1 MKKKT
6 VRPSALIPLGALA
19 AGFGLSAAA
28 LAQTPP
34 APAPKELPTVKAKAK
49 KEGEQGKDSLQ
60 ATETQIGKG
69 KQEIRDIPQS
79 ITVVTE
85 KLMDDRN
92 LDTLKETLKQTAGIS
107 FLAAEGAEE
116 DIRLRGFPL
125 QGTGDVFVDGIRDPA
140 FYERDTFNYERVEVL
155 RGSASMLFGR
165 GSTGGAVNQVNKQ
178 PRLIDRHT
186 IDVTVGSHGYA
197 RAVGDFNVRMGES
210 SALRFSTMAT
220 EADNNGAGAPI
231 SKAGIAAAW
240 RGGIGER
247 DEFQVSLYH
256 LDNNNGINYGMPFIL
271 PRSGAPV
278 AETTLLPTDP
288 TTYYGLASDRNHGSA
303 STLTLQHTHRFGGNS
318 ELVTK
323 IRKGEYERDQ
333 RTGAIRFVAAAQQP
347 GGQAATLETLTAAT
361 RLQRNLHLKIQDMDN
376 LFVQSDFNGSFQLAG
391 MKHSLQAGFDLA
403 NEEKT
408 VYAAR
413 SAAQGGGVPT
423 KPTTSFGT
431 PNDGASVDESL
442 RVLRVNNAYTAK
454 GWGFYL
460 QDLVQLAPAFKLL
473 LGARY
478 DSLRGDYDSFT
489 IPANA
494 PGPVTTANYK
504 MKIGDWSYR
513 GGLLFQPDP
522 QWSFHVSAA
531 TSFNTS
537 GDAYSLS
544 DANKD
549 IPPEEALNVEAGA
562 KWDSADG
569 RFSVRTAVFRSTK
582 LHERNTD
589 PLLTNVVTLSGKRHV
604 AGFELE
610 LAGKITPQW
619 EVFGSYSWLPVA
631 KIDISSATS
640 GEKQGDRPS
649 LTPEHSGSIW
659 TTYQLNEQWRVG
671 GGLTARSGMQP
682 LRNPG
687 YYAKG
692 WITGDLMAEYKHNQA
707 LSFKA
712 NLSNVTNKLYADA
725 LYPAHYVPGAGRIFQ
740 LTGSYSF

>member
-1 MKKKT
+1 MKKT
-6 VRPSALIPLGALA
+6 QRPALLPLGALA

-34 APAPKELPTVKAKAK
+34 PAAPKELPAVKAKAS
-49 KEGEQGKDSLQ
+49 KEMEQGKDSLQ

-69 KQEIRDIPQS
+69 RQEIRDIPQS

-92 LDTLKETLKQTAGIS
+92 LDTLKDTLKQTAGIS

-178 PRLIDRHT
+178 PRLIDRHSVDLT
-186 IDVTVGSHGYA
+186 LGSHGYA
-197 RAVGDFNVRMGES
+197 RAVGDFNLRLGDS
-210 SALRFSTMAT
+210 SAARISTMVT
-220 EADNNGAGAPI
+220 EADNNGAGTAI
-231 SKAGIAAAW
+231 SKEGIAAAW
-240 RGGIGER
+240 RTGIGER
-247 DEFQVSLYH
+247 NEFQLSLYH
-256 LDNNNGINYGMPFIL
+256 LDNNNGINYGIPFA
-271 PRSGAPV
+271 RRRADSPV
-278 AETTLLPTDP
+278 SETTLLPLDP
-288 TTYYGLASDRNHGSA
+288 TAYFGLASDRNHGSA
-303 STLTLQHTHRFGGNS
+303 STLTLQHTHRFGQNS

-323 IRKGEYERDQ
+323 LRKGEYTRDQ
-333 RTGAIRFVAAAQQP
+333 RSGAIRFVTGAQQP
-347 GGQAATLETLTAAT
+347 DGQPVTLATLTPATLI
-361 RLQRNLHLKIQDMDN
+361 QRNLHLKIQDMDN
-376 LFVQSDFNGSFQLAG
+376 LFVQSDFNGSFQLGG
-391 MKHSLQAGFDLA
+391 MKHSVQAGFDIA
-403 NEEKT
+403 KEEKI

-413 SAAQGGGVPT
+413 NAAQGGVVPT
-423 KPTTSFGT
+423 KPRTTFGT
-431 PNDGASVDESL
+431 PNDGASVDEDA
-442 RVLRVNNAYTAK
+442 RVLRENNAYTAK

-460 QDLVQLAPAFKLL
+460 QDLVQLAPSFKLL

-478 DSLRGDYDSFT
+478 DSLKGDYET
-489 IPANA
+489 YAIPNNA
-494 PGPVTTANYK
+494 PGPVTTTPYR
-504 MKIGDWSYR
+504 MKISDWSYR
-513 GGLLFQPDP
+513 AGLLFQPDP

-531 TSFNTS
+531 SSFNTS

-544 DANKD
+544 AANVN
-549 IPPEEALNVEAGA
+549 IPPEEAINVEAGA
-562 KWDSADG
+562 KWDSFDG

-589 PLLTNVVTLSGKRHV
+589 PLLSIVTLSGKRHV

-610 LAGKITPQW
+610 LAGKLTPQW

-631 KIDISSATS
+631 KIDVSSATG
-640 GEKQGDRPS
+640 GEMQGQRPS

-659 TTYQLNEQWRVG
+659 TTYQLNSQLRVG

-687 YYAKG
+687 YHVKG
-692 WITGDLMAEYKHNQA
+692 WITGDLMAEFKHNQA

-712 NLSNVTNKLYADA
+712 NLSNVTNKLYGDA
-725 LYPAHYVPGAGRIFQ
+725 LYPGHYVPGAGRIFQ
-740 LTGSYSF
+740 LTGSYTF

>member
-1 MKKKT
+1 MKRLH
-6 VRPSALIPLGALA
+6 RPALLPLGALA
-19 AGFGLSAAA
+19 AGFGLSAAT

-34 APAPKELPTVKAKAK
+34 PVAPQELPTIKAKAS
-49 KEGEQGKDSLQ
+49 KEPEQGKDSLQ

-69 KQEIRDIPQS
+69 RQEIRDLPQS

-85 KLMDDRN
+85 KLIDDRN

-178 PRLIDRHT
+178 PRLIDRHSV
-186 IDVTVGSHGYA
+186 DVTVGSHGHV
-197 RAVGDFNVRMGES
+197 RAVGDFNLRLGDS
-210 SALRFSTMAT
+210 SAVRIATMAT
-220 EADNNGAGAPI
+220 EADNNGAGASI

-240 RGGIGER
+240 RSGIGER
-247 DEFQVSLYH
+247 DEFQLSLYH
-256 LDNNNGINYGMPFIL
+256 LDNNNGINYGMPFIR
-271 PRSGAPV
+271 PTATSPV
-278 AETTLLPTDP
+278 SATTLLPADP
-288 TTYYGLASDRNHGSA
+288 TTYFGLASDRNHGSA

-323 IRKGEYERDQ
+323 LRKGEYERDQ
-333 RTGAIRFVAAAQQP
+333 RTGATRFVAAAQQP
-347 GGQAATLETLTAAT
+347 GGLPVSLETLSPAT
-361 RLQRNLHLKIQDMDN
+361 RIQRNLHLKIQDMDN
-376 LFVQSDFNGSFQLAG
+376 LFAQSDFNGSFQFAG
-391 MKHSLQAGFDLA
+391 LKHSVQAGVDA
-403 NEEKT
+403 SQEEKV

-413 SAAQGGGVPT
+413 SAAQGGVVPT
-423 KPTTSFGT
+423 KPTTTFGT
-431 PNDGASVDESL
+431 PNDGASVDESV
-442 RVLRVNNAYTAK
+442 RVLRENNAYTAK

-460 QDLVQLAPAFKLL
+460 QDLVQLSPSFKLL

-478 DSLRGDYDSFT
+478 DNLKGDYET
-489 IPANA
+489 YGIPNNA
-494 PGPVTTANYK
+494 PGPVTTTPYR
-504 MKIGDWSYR
+504 MKISEWSYR
-513 GGLLFQPDP
+513 SGLLFQPDP
-522 QWSFHVSAA
+522 QWSFHLSAA
-531 TSFNTS
+531 RSFNTS

-549 IPPEEALNVEAGA
+549 IPPEQAINVEAGA
-562 KWDSADG
+562 KWDSDDG
-569 RFSVRTAVFRSTK
+569 RFSVRTAVFRATK

-589 PLLTNVVTLSGKRHV
+589 PLLTNVITLSGKRHV

-631 KIDISSATS
+631 KIDVSSATG
-640 GEKQGDRPS
+640 GEVQGDRPS
-649 LTPEHSGSIW
+649 LTPEHSGSLW
-659 TTYQLNEQWRVG
+659 TTYQLTEQWRVG

-692 WITGDLMAEYKHNQA
+692 WITGDLMAEYKHSQS

-712 NLSNVTNKLYADA
+712 NLSNVTNKLVADA
-725 LYPAHYVPGAGRIFQ
+725 LYPAHYVPGAGRLFQ
-740 LTGSYSF
+740 LTGSYIF